1 MMKSGEMTSRERVEA
16 ALAGGP
22 VDRVPISVWTHFPQ
36 RDQTAADLTASTL
49 AWQERYG
56 FDLVKFMPPGDYMT
70 IDWGAVSV
78 YEGAPGGT
86 RTTTKFPIEQIEDW
100 ARLLPLDVHT
110 GFNRLILDALRA
122 TRQALDP
129 DVPLLQTIFTPLII
143 AQKLSNDRAIAHVR
157 ERPDLLHGAL
167 DAITTTTQ
175 AMVEASFAAGA
186 DGIFLAV
193 RVADFELT
201 TEAEYREFGLPYDLR
216 VLAAVSPEAIT
227 LLHFHGEQ
235 PMLHLAADYPPGF
248 LNWHDRHTA
257 TSLGDGQRASGR
269 PVAGGINE
277 RAMPTAAPEAIAAE
291 VRDAI
296 AQTGGR
302 GVLITPGCVVP
313 FAVPEANV
321 RAARAAVAA

>member
-1 MMKSGEMTSRERVEA
+1 MTERDEMTSRERVRA
-16 ALAGGP
+16 AMAGEP
-22 VDRVPISVWTHFPQ
+22 VDRVPISVWTHFPE

-56 FDLVKFMPPGDYMT
+56 FDVVKFMPPGDYTT
-70 IDWGAVSV
+70 IDWGAASV

-86 RTTTKFPIEQIEDW
+86 RTTTRFPIERIEDW
-100 ARLLPLDVHT
+100 AKPRPLDVQT
-110 GFNRLILDALRA
+110 GFNRVILDALRA

-129 DVPLLQTIFTPLII
+129 DVPLLQTIFTPMII
-143 AQKLSNDRAIAHVR
+143 AQKLSNDRAIAHMR
-157 ERPDLLHGAL
+157 ERPDLLHAAL
-167 DAITTTTQ
+167 DAIATTTQ

-193 RVADFELT
+193 RVADFGLT

-216 VLAAVSPEAIT
+216 MLDAVPPEAIV

-235 PMLHLAADYPPGF
+235 PMLHLAADYPAGF

-277 RAMPTAAPEAIAAE
+277 RAMATATPEAIAAE

-296 AQTGGR
+296 DQTGGR

-313 FAVPEANV
+313 FAVPEAHV